1 MVTIAIKNSNP
12 EGYESLCRTCTRG
25 HIISGF
31 RATEEE
37 VFCRTFYIER
47 EIRFPVRECTFY
59 EDKRLATKEDM
70 VEIAWHL
77 RSTTSKPNRGVGF
90 AGGAPAEE
98 ADDNSPEVVPA
109 EAGSGDVG
117 K

>member
-1 MVTIAIKNSNP
+1 MVKVIVRTAIP
-12 EGYESLCRTCTRG
+12 EGCDTLCRSCTHG
-25 HIISGF
+25 HIITGF

-77 RSTTSKPNRGVGF
+77 RTPSKPSREMGFVGSDL
-90 AGGAPAEE
+90 AESSSVE
-98 ADDNSPEVVPA
+98 ATA
-109 EAGSGDVG
+109 EDTSRE
-117 K
+117 